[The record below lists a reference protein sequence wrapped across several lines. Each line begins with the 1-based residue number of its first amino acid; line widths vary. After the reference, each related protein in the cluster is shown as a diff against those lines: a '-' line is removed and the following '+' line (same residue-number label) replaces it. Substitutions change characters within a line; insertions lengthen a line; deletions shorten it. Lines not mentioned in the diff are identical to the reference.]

1 MVDSEHRPEPDSLIG
16 KTLNG
21 RFEVVAPLG
30 QGGMARVYQ
39 AIQHPLGR
47 SVALKVLSAGYD
59 TKRDPGFERRFFLE
73 ASLTSK
79 LKHPNTVTIY
89 DYGRTQEGVYFLAM
103 EHLEGKTL
111 RDILLNEK
119 RLDWKRA
126 FSMAIQV
133 AGSLREAHRMG
144 IVHRDLKPANIMLV
158 DEPAPDTVKVLDFG
172 LVKSI
177 VSSSGDFNNPE
188 LTQSGTLLGSP
199 LYLAPEQTRQQADAR
214 TDIYS
219 LGVVLFEC
227 IAGRP
232 PFRGASSMDII
243 IKHVRE
249 AAPALQT
256 LVEGVPN
263 EAATIVMKCLQK
275 EPDQRFES
283 MDALLDAM
291 HSTVQGLGMS
301 ALFVDSRRA
310 TGSFP
315 LDSISAS
322 QPLEVP
328 LVDADESIEVELDS
342 RRSRWP
348 LVLGLS
354 LVTVALFTLLG
365 WFALRSPRSP
375 SNASTPSASA
385 AAVPITAAP
394 TVPDNGGNAVVA
406 RPTAAAPKP
415 QTPELVFEL
424 TSTPAGAAVK
434 RDGAV
439 LGITPFSVR
448 QSNPTSDNVIVSFEF
463 SLSGY
468 ETATVRGGGSLG
480 VVPIRHTFVK
490 QAPKVEPKKPKT
502 AAPRKSTEYKDD
514 PY

>member
-119 RLDWKRA
+119 RLEWKRA

-177 VSSSGDFNNPE
+177 VSSSSDFNNPE
-188 LTQSGTLLGSP
+188 LTQSGMLLGSP

-249 AAPALQT
+249 EAPALQT
-256 LVEGVPN
+256 LVEGVPG
-263 EAATIVMKCLQK
+263 EAAAIVMKCLQK
-275 EPDQRFES
+275 EPEQRFDS

-310 TGSFP
+310 TGSYR

-328 LVDADESIEVELDS
+328 LVEADESIEVELEN

-354 LVTVALFTLLG
+354 LVTVTLFTLLG
-365 WFALRSPRSP
+365 WFALRAPQPP
-375 SNASTPSASA
+375 STVLRPPPVAPVTATVEPTETGNGTNAVVVPPA
-385 AAVPITAAP
+385 AAVPKAQP
-394 TVPDNGGNAVVA
+394 V
-406 RPTAAAPKP
+406 
-415 QTPELVFEL
+415 ELVFEL
-424 TSTPAGAAVK
+424 SSTPAGASVS

-439 LGITPFSVR
+439 LGTTPLSIR
-448 QSNPTSDNVIVSFEF
+448 QANPTSDNVTVSFQL
-463 SLSGY
+463 SLEGY
-468 ETATVRGGGSLG
+468 EAATVRGSGNSG
-480 VVPIRHTFVK
+480 VVPIRHSFVK
-490 QAPKVEPKKPKT
+490 HVPKVDAKKLRP
-502 AAPRKSTEYKDD
+502 AAPRRSTEYKED